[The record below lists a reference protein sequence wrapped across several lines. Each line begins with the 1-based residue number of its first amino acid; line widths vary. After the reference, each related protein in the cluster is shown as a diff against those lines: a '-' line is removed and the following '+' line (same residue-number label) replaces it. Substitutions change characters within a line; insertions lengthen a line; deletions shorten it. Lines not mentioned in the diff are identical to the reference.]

1 MDVII
6 KTNQSELDKSINA
19 FILNTL
25 APISPGISLL
35 TPDTVA
41 GVDGTWELQLIEHS
55 QRISRWRLTTID
67 DYDAKILLNLIA
79 WESLDFT

>member
-25 APISPGISLL
+25 IPISPGISLL
-35 TPDTVA
+35 TPATVS
-41 GVDGTWELQLIEHS
+41 GVDGTWKLRLIEHS